1 MILLPLDPP
10 TDRPSGPP
18 PAPAEAQA
26 WQDCV
31 VTRHPGAAEWVRH
44 RLGRAVQVLDHLH
57 PHEIRPG
64 TRYHGVFPLNLAAD
78 ICRAGAQCWAI
89 SVQLPPALRGHE
101 LSAEQLEALDAR
113 LVRYQVDEVAGADP
127 DFNPNPSP
135 VQPD

>member
-1 MILLPLDPP
+1 MSLLPLDPP
-10 TDRPSGPP
+10 TARPSGTP
-18 PAPAEAQA
+18 PAPAEAEA

-31 VTRHPGAAEWVRH
+31 VTRHPGAAEWVRR
-44 RLGRAVQVLDHLH
+44 RLGRAVQVVDHLH

-89 SVQLPPALRGHE
+89 SVQLPLELRGQE
-101 LSAEQLEALDAR
+101 LSAAQLEALGAR
-113 LVRYQVDEVAGADP
+113 LVRYQVDEVAGAAP
-127 DFNPNPSP
+127 DFDPSP